1 MKAIVFLL
9 MIIININHLDCNHDH
24 HLVDNHHP
32 DQKHHDDGD
41 DHDDQ
46 HLDGEGGLEEQVE
59 CLVAQ
64 ALVDLNQLELT
75 KLG

>member
-1 MKAIVFLL
+1 ML
-9 MIIININHLDCNHDH
+9 MIIIDINHLDCNH
-24 HLVDNHHP
+24 DNHHP
-32 DQKHHDDGD
+32 DQKHHD

-64 ALVDLNQLELT
+64 ALVDLNQLKST
-75 KLG
+75 T